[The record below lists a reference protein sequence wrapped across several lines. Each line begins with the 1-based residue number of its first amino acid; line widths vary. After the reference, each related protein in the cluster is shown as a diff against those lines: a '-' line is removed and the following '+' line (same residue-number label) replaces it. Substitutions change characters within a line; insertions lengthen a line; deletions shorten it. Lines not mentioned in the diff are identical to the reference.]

1 METEIKEMSSN
12 NDIGGENLRWRLKKK
27 KGLLKDPEYERLKK
41 RLFRELEEEARL
53 LERQMDRPEHKTG

>member
-1 METEIKEMSSN
+1 M
-12 NDIGGENLRWRLKKK
+12 RWRLKKK

>member
-1 METEIKEMSSN
+1 MSSN

>member
-12 NDIGGENLRWRLKKK
+12 NDMGGENLRWRLKKK